1 MPPDF
6 TDFDTLLARLKLHDP
21 DAFDLLYRHSRE
33 RLYILA
39 NAIVKDEWAA
49 QDLVQEFFIEFW
61 QRRIYL
67 EIKISLK
74 AYLVRTIRNRAYNY
88 LDKKTTQQKLMLRW
102 QQGAPGAYSA
112 ADKLENEALGK
123 DLDDA
128 ISRLPPMA
136 AKVFQLHYIEK
147 LSHAHIAEQ
156 LRISKSTVSGHMDR
170 ALRQLREDLK
180 KTTKK

>member
-6 TDFDTLLARLKLHDP
+6 TDFDTLLARLKLYDP
-21 DAFDLLYRHSRE
+21 EAFNLLYRHSRE

-39 NAIVKDEWAA
+39 NAIVKDSSVA

-67 EIKISLK
+67 EIKTSLK
-74 AYLVRTIRNRAYNY
+74 AYLMQTIRNKAYNY
-88 LDKKTTQQKLMLRW
+88 LDKKTTQEKLMLRW
-102 QQGAPGAYSA
+102 QKGELGAYFPS
-112 ADKLENEALGK
+112 DRLENEALGK
-123 DLDDA
+123 HLDAA

-136 AKVFQLHYIEK
+136 AKVFQLHYIEE
-147 LSHAHIAEQ
+147 LSHANIAEQ